1 MEKEIRKE
9 VYPLLKLHCAG
20 CARRAE
26 TIAGQVPGVVNARS
40 NFAAGLLH
48 VEYRQG
54 EFVAAELKKAID
66 QAGYELLIDNADPFS
81 AQEKENRRLYR
92 QLRRKVMVTWI
103 LALPLMVMG
112 MAHHW
117 YFPWKDI
124 IMMWLAFAILFIGGR
139 NFIRNAWS
147 LARQWSANMDTLV
160 AISTLVSFLF
170 SVFSLC
176 FPDFWRSRG
185 LEPHVYFEASGM
197 IIAFVLLGKLLEG
210 RAKNGT
216 SKALQSLMQLQP
228 DTALLIEAGE
238 EREVKVS
245 LLQPG
250 MRVRVRPGE
259 KMPVDGVVLAGSSY
273 VDESMITGE
282 PVAVYKEK
290 GAEVVAG
297 TLNQQGSLIVEIT
310 KAGQSTVLAGIVR
323 MVREA
328 QGSKAPA
335 QRLADK
341 VAAVFVP
348 VILILSLVTFVSW
361 LWIGGVS
368 HFHHALLCALSV
380 LVIACPCAL
389 GLATPTALMVGM
401 GRAASR
407 HILIKDASALENLCH
422 IDAMVM
428 DKTGTL
434 TKGSPV
440 VKDFF
445 SVKSSLGSSLA
456 EPESFWIDL
465 LAAAEKMSQHPL
477 SQAIVSWASSR
488 SLIRTSGPGQ
498 EDRTVSDQGNF
509 PVEDF
514 ENQAGK
520 GFTFTY
526 RGKKYWVGGQAMLEM
541 YASEGIPWELP
552 EGKGKLEEWEK
563 NAYTLVFIGTEAG
576 DILGAV
582 ALTDEVKPCA
592 RKVVDEL
599 QSQGIEVFM
608 LTGDHIG
615 AARALGSQLGIRTVK
630 AGMLPQDK
638 EDFIKEL
645 QAKGRKVAMVGDGI
659 NDSQALARADVSM
672 ALKKGTDIAMNVASV
687 ILIGNESTDLEAIP
701 RAIRL
706 SKKTLGVIKGNL
718 FWAFI
723 YNVIGIVLASGLF
736 YPIAGWTLN
745 PMIASAAMAFS
756 SVSVVTNS
764 LRLTRSSF

>member
-81 AQEKENRRLYR
+81 AQEKENRKLYR
-92 QLRRKVMVTWI
+92 QLRRKVIVTWI
-103 LALPLMVMG
+103 LALPLMVLG
-112 MAHHW
+112 MTHHW

-139 NFIRNAWS
+139 DFIRNAWS
-147 LARQWSANMDTLV
+147 LARQWGANMDTLV
-160 AISTLVSFLF
+160 AISTLISFLF

-176 FPDFWRSRG
+176 FPDFWRSHG

-197 IIAFVLLGKLLEG
+197 IIAFVLLGKLMEG

-216 SKALQSLMQLQP
+216 SKALQSLIQLQP

-245 LLQPG
+245 QLQPG

-297 TLNQQGSLIVEIT
+297 TLNQQGSLVVEIT
-310 KAGQSTVLAGIVR
+310 KSGQSTVLAGIVR

-348 VILILSLVTFVSW
+348 VILVLSLVTFVSW
-361 LWIGGVS
+361 LWVGGVS
-368 HFHHALLCALSV
+368 HFQHALLCSLSV

-407 HILIKDASALENLCH
+407 HILIKDASALENLCD

-434 TKGSPV
+434 TKGSPI

-445 SVKSSLGSSLA
+445 SMA
-456 EPESFWIDL
+456 EPETFWIDL
-465 LAAAEKMSQHPL
+465 LAAAERMSQHPL
-477 SQAIVSWASSR
+477 SQAIVSWASAR
-488 SLIRTSGPGQ
+488 NVVWTSDHGLVDVKVL
-498 EDRTVSDQGNF
+498 DRENF
-509 PVEDF
+509 SIEDF

-526 RGKKYWVGGQAMLEM
+526 RGKKYWVGGWAMLEK
-541 YASEGIPWELP
+541 YASVNYFSNLEEGR
-552 EGKGKLEEWEK
+552 KRLEEWER
-563 NAYTLVFIGTEAG
+563 NAYTLVCIGTGEG
-576 DILGAV
+576 DVLGAV

-615 AARALGSQLGIRTVK
+615 AAQALGSQLGIRTVK

-645 QAKGRKVAMVGDGI
+645 QSKGRKVAMVGDGI
-659 NDSQALARADVSM
+659 NDSQALARANVSM
-672 ALKKGTDIAMNVASV
+672 ALRKGTDIAMNVASV

-723 YNVIGIVLASGLF
+723 YNIIGIMLASGLF

-745 PMIASAAMAFS
+745 PMVASAAMAFS

-764 LRLTRSSF
+764 LRLARIPF